1 MRLERLKSKT
11 RLVFT
16 FLDCNLTME
25 ICMEALNLD
34 EEMSTCQTIFDR
46 RLLHA
51 EPALVVNYLIGSG
64 RMWVMLGFES
74 HILLLVA

>member
-1 MRLERLKSKT
+1 
-11 RLVFT
+11 
-16 FLDCNLTME
+16 
-25 ICMEALNLD
+25 MEALNLD

-51 EPALVVNYLIGSG
+51 EPALVVNYLVGSD

>member
-46 RLLHA
+46 RQPHA